1 MGSHHKVI
9 ESLTRKQSSTRNPQL
24 NSPTHTNNT
33 KFSQRISQ
41 WQRGSR
47 IKKKNI
53 DKNYSPRNSGISF
66 AHVYK
71 HSHPSLLEQQASS
84 SGWELNEKSL
94 IAWWMEPTKKKKKP
108 QYEDSQI
115 NSQHSLKSPKF
126 LQMQKNHDK
135 NLTPEVPIFTF
146 PRNTFIHR
154 FIPIPCFY
162 INFLHFR

>member
-71 HSHPSLLEQQASS
+71 HSCPSLLEQQASS
-84 SGWELNEKSL
+84 SGWELNGKSL
-94 IAWWMEPTKKKKKP
+94 VAWWMEPTKERKKKP
-108 QYEDSQI
+108 SLWRFSDQFT
-115 NSQHSLKSPKF
+115 LKSPKF

-154 FIPIPCFY
+154 SIPIPCFY